1 VTPSAEL
8 PRAVIFGLGGPRL
21 TAPERAFMG
30 RARPFGFILFERNC
44 ADPDQVRALTAELRA
59 TVGRAD
65 APILIDEEGGR
76 VQRLKPPHWTKRP
89 AAAAI
94 GALYRADRERGLR
107 AAWLAGRLIAADL
120 FPLGIDVDCAP
131 VADVPAPGSHRIIGD
146 RAFGTDPDAVAAL
159 ARAMSEGL
167 IAGGV
172 APVAK
177 HIPGHGRA
185 RADSHAELPRV
196 GASRAELAAIDFA
209 PFRALADLPFAMTA
223 HVLYEAFDAARPA
236 TLSPVVIAQ
245 VIRAA
250 IGFEGLL
257 MSDDLSM
264 AALAGGLGARAAQAL
279 AAGCDLVLHCNG
291 KLSEMEEVAAMIPAL
306 PAARLAYYRS
316 WAARLAPAPV
326 YRDAAALELAGLLA
340 AGAAAC

>member
-1 VTPSAEL
+1 MTSLAEL
-8 PRAVIFGLGGPRL
+8 PRAAIFGIGGPRL
-21 TAPERAFMG
+21 TEPERAFLG
-30 RARPFGFILFERNC
+30 RAQPFGFILFERNC
-44 ADPDQVRALTAELRA
+44 IDPDQVRTLTAELRA
-59 TVGRAD
+59 SVGRTD

-76 VQRLKPPHWTKRP
+76 VQRLKPPHWPKRP
-89 AAAAI
+89 AAGAI

-131 VADVPAPGSHRIIGD
+131 VADVPAPGSHGIIGD
-146 RAFGTDPDAVAAL
+146 RAFGTEPETVAAL

-172 APVAK
+172 LPVVK

-185 RADSHAELPRV
+185 RADSHRELPRV
-196 GASRAELAAIDFA
+196 GASRGELAASDFA
-209 PFRALADLPFAMTA
+209 PFRALAELPFAMTA

-236 TLSPVVIAQ
+236 TLSPVVIDQ
-245 VIRAA
+245 VIRGT
-250 IGFEGLL
+250 IGFKGLL

-291 KLSEMEEVAAMIPAL
+291 KLSEMEEVATMTPAL
-306 PAARLAYYRS
+306 PAPRLAYYRS
-316 WAARLAPAPV
+316 WAARMAPAPV
-326 YRDAAALELAGLLA
+326 YRDAAALELAGMLA

>member
-1 VTPSAEL
+1 MTSSAGL
-8 PRAVIFGLGGPRL
+8 PRAAIFGIGGPRL
-21 TAPERAFMG
+21 TEAERAFLG
-30 RARPFGFILFERNC
+30 RAQPFGFILFERNC

-59 TVGRAD
+59 SVGRAD

-76 VQRLKPPHWTKRP
+76 VQRLKPPHWPKRP
-89 AAAAI
+89 AAGAI

-131 VADVPAPGSHRIIGD
+131 VADVPAPGSHSIIGD
-146 RAFGTDPDAVAAL
+146 RAFGAEPETVAAL

-172 APVAK
+172 LPVIK

-185 RADSHAELPRV
+185 RADSHRELPRV
-196 GASRAELAAIDFA
+196 GASRGELAASDFA
-209 PFRALADLPFAMTA
+209 PFRALAELPFAMTA
-223 HVLYEAFDAARPA
+223 HVLYEAFDAALPA
-236 TLSPVVIAQ
+236 TLSPVVIDQ
-245 VIRAA
+245 VIRGT
-250 IGFEGLL
+250 IGFKGLL
-257 MSDDLSM
+257 ISDDLSM

-291 KLSEMEEVAAMIPAL
+291 KLGEMEEVATMTPTL
-306 PAARLAYYRS
+306 PEARLAYYRS
-316 WAARLAPAPV
+316 WAARIAPTPV
-326 YRDAAALELAGLLA
+326 YHDAAALELAGMLA
-340 AGAAAC
+340 AGAAEC